1 MSLRLALLGLE
12 PDTAARIERDL
23 AAAGRAVEVTSAA
36 IAGADAALLGAAEV
50 VVADPKS
57 AARPTVEVLSAL
69 RGAAPA
75 AALVVLTR
83 HADGDDLYQ
92 VVRIGGIERYWLLP
106 WSPVHALE
114 LARLVG
120 EREGARERAERERQ
134 LGAETAALAEENRR
148 RRADADAAREWSWFV
163 TESAAMR
170 ACVDAA
176 RELARGHADLCLVGG
191 PGSGRA
197 ELARSLHA
205 HGPRAA
211 EPFVRL
217 PAALLRRGS
226 VPSGADPA
234 SAAGAELHG
243 VLRIASKW
251 EAARGGTLFVSDIE
265 DLDDAAQAVL
275 AGLVAGELGGG
286 RAAPRLIASA
296 SAEPAVLGE
305 EGSLHPRLAERLG
318 AHVVRVPPLAERGAD
333 LEALC
338 ARLLAEWAARSGVAA
353 PSLAPAA
360 LADLAS
366 RPLDGNL
373 PELRELLEQ
382 AAALAPS
389 GSIERV
395 PER

>member
-1 MSLRLALLGLE
+1 MSLRLVLLGLE
-12 PDTAARIERDL
+12 PDTTARIERDL
-23 AAAGRAVEVTSAA
+23 AAAGRAVAVTHAPL
-36 IAGADAALLGAAEV
+36 AGAEAALLEGAEV

-57 AARPTVEVLSAL
+57 AARPTVEVLREL

-106 WSPVHALE
+106 WSPVHAME

-120 EREGARERAERERQ
+120 EREAARERAARERQ
-134 LGAETAALAEENRR
+134 VGAETAALAEENRR
-148 RRADADAAREWSWFV
+148 RRASADAAREWSWFV

-170 ACVDAA
+170 ACIDAA
-176 RELARGHADLCLVGG
+176 RALASESTDLCLVGE

-217 PAALLRRGS
+217 PAALVRRGS
-226 VPSGADPA
+226 VPSDAE
-234 SAAGAELHG
+234 SELHG

-286 RAAPRLIASA
+286 RPAPRLLASA

-318 AHVVRVPPLAERGAD
+318 AHVLPVPALAERGAD
-333 LEALC
+333 LETLC
-338 ARLLAEWAARSGVAA
+338 ARILAEWAARSGVPT

-382 AAALAPS
+382 AAALAPA